1 MFDNIYSNLTKKVP
15 YKSLIIIP
23 ILASVLSLFVIYYN
37 GLPLGI
43 DFKGGTLAE
52 LTPGKSIDEKEVADI
67 KGELSALNLE
77 DLKVYS
83 GKDLETGESKLT
95 ISTASIVSLNEIG
108 GILQKYFGELHESDQ
123 ASAILSAKPPADLGH
138 RLKSRLEQT
147 VDVEYDE
154 AAKRLTITA
163 LDMDKAELDSALT
176 YYLEEEVSVELVKK
190 NLNINAMQP
199 TLGEKLRNDGMKA
212 AVVGYILMMVVILL
226 AFRDVVP
233 SIAVLLSATCDAVI
247 TMGLMSIFG
256 IVLEPASLVALI
268 MLVGY
273 SVDTDILLTTR
284 MLKRKRG
291 ELDEAVDG
299 ALKTGLT
306 MTGTTFVV
314 MVVVLAVS
322 IFFTHLDELTS
333 IASVLLLGLLADVT
347 STWFMNAGILK
358 WYIEEKGGKMKRS
371 KAGGVPQMSDE

>member
-1 MFDNIYSNLTKKVP
+1 MLDNIYSSLTKKVP
-15 YKSLIIIP
+15 YKSLIFIP
-23 ILASVLSLFVIYYN
+23 IIASALSLLLVFYN
-37 GLPLGI
+37 GVPLGI
-43 DFKGGTLAE
+43 DFKGGTLIEITTEKDVNADTLSS
-52 LTPGKSIDEKEVADI
+52 LTK
-67 KGELSALNLE
+67 ELSALSLE

-83 GKDLETGESKLT
+83 GKDLETQKTKVS
-95 ISTASIVSLNEIG
+95 ISTSSVVGLSQVGSVLS
-108 GILQKYFGELHESDQ
+108 KYFDELRESDRATVVLSSKP
-123 ASAILSAKPPADLGH
+123 ASDLTD
-138 RLKSRLEQT
+138 RLKSRLKQT

-154 AAKRLTITA
+154 AGKKLTITA
-163 LDMDKAELDSALT
+163 LDMNKEELDSALT
-176 YYLEEEVSVELVKK
+176 YYLEEDVSVNLLKK
-190 NLNINAMQP
+190 NLNIDAMQP
-199 TLGEKLRNDGMKA
+199 TLGEKLRNDGFKA
-212 AVVGYILMMVVILL
+212 AVVGYILMVVVILL

-247 TMGLMSIFG
+247 TLGLMSIFG

-284 MLKRKRG
+284 ILKRRKG

-299 ALKTGLT
+299 AMKTGLT

-322 IFFTHLDELTS
+322 TLVTHLSALTS
-333 IASVLLLGLLADVT
+333 IASVLLLGLIADVT

-358 WYIEEKGGKMKRS
+358 WHIEEMSGRS
-371 KAGGVPQMSDE
+371 RKAHGNRSG

>member
-1 MFDNIYSNLTKKVP
+1 MLDNIYSSLTKKVP
-15 YKSLIIIP
+15 YKSLIFIP
-23 ILASVLSLFVIYYN
+23 IIASALSLLLVFYN
-37 GLPLGI
+37 GVPLGI
-43 DFKGGTLAE
+43 DFKGGTLIEITTEKDVNADTLSS
-52 LTPGKSIDEKEVADI
+52 LTKD
-67 KGELSALNLE
+67 LSALSLE

-83 GKDLETGESKLT
+83 GKDLETQKTKVS
-95 ISTASIVSLNEIG
+95 ISTSSVVGLSQVGSVLS
-108 GILQKYFGELHESDQ
+108 KYFDELRESDRATVVLSSKP
-123 ASAILSAKPPADLGH
+123 ASDLTD
-138 RLKSRLEQT
+138 RLKSRLKQT

-154 AAKRLTITA
+154 AGKKLTITA
-163 LDMDKAELDSALT
+163 LDLNKEELDSALT
-176 YYLEEEVSVELVKK
+176 YYLEEDVSVNLLKK
-190 NLNINAMQP
+190 NLNLNAMQP
-199 TLGEKLRNDGMKA
+199 TLGEKLRNDGFKA
-212 AVVGYILMMVVILL
+212 AVVGYILMVVVILL

-247 TMGLMSIFG
+247 TLGLMSILG

-284 MLKRKRG
+284 MLKRRKG

-299 ALKTGLT
+299 AMKTGLT

-322 IFFTHLDELTS
+322 TLVTHLSALTS
-333 IASVLLLGLLADVT
+333 IASVLLLGLIADVT

-358 WYIEEKGGKMKRS
+358 WHIEEMSGRS
-371 KAGGVPQMSDE
+371 RKAHGNRSG